1 MEKDQKVASEDPK
14 VDLFEDDD
22 EFEEFNINQG
32 NCVPMFLLI
41 SNNLFRY
48 LLVSLYSLA
57 TCSMIV
63 SH

>member
-41 SNNLFRY
+41 SN
-48 LLVSLYSLA
+48 
-57 TCSMIV
+57 
-63 SH
+63 